1 MKNYLLISLLLL
13 FIGCG
18 GGGGGAA
25 AGGGTPN
32 NQIPSTTVLIN
43 GQVIDGYIQ
52 NAKVCADLNYNQ
64 NCDNNEPS
72 TLSDTLGNYSLTSVD
87 TTNRFIPILA
97 IGGLDNATNEPYND
111 TLIRIVDATSN
122 TQNQIISPLGDLVA
136 IAFLASSNKDLST
149 LSLALENTAAKLEI
163 STSQLYTNPM
173 QNKQVFAKTQY
184 IEHIKKSYQLLS
196 GNSLPTIKE
205 QITQQINTN
214 TLINFDTISANLSLG
229 QSDKTFIAAHIEN
242 LKTNFN
248 LLASDNLIPITQFAN
263 LQKELQTEIKQIL
276 QTKTSQKL
284 KSIIK
289 AQISIP
295 IPQKSYHTPPAIPS
309 L

>member
-25 AGGGTPN
+25 AGGDTPN
-32 NQIPSTTVLIN
+32 NQIPNTTVLIN

-72 TLSDTLGNYSLTSVD
+72 TLSDPLGNYSLTSVD

-136 IAFLASSNKDLST
+136 IAFLG
-149 LSLALENTAAKLEI
+149 
-163 STSQLYTNPM
+163 TSIWL
-173 QNKQVFAKTQY
+173 
-184 IEHIKKSYQLLS
+184 
-196 GNSLPTIKE
+196 
-205 QITQQINTN
+205 
-214 TLINFDTISANLSLG
+214 
-229 QSDKTFIAAHIEN
+229 
-242 LKTNFN
+242 
-248 LLASDNLIPITQFAN
+248 
-263 LQKELQTEIKQIL
+263 
-276 QTKTSQKL
+276 
-284 KSIIK
+284 
-289 AQISIP
+289 AQISKNRSMTSVIDKAP
-295 IPQKSYHTPPAIPS
+295 ISQSAVPAEKSAEQPTTPVPAEKPAEAGK
-309 L
+309 